1 MRKYHQLSQEERYTI
16 TGLLRS
22 HKSRAFIA
30 RELKRSPSTISRE
43 LGRNR
48 KPSDHIYRAEVAH
61 SYAVARRRRAHRG
74 SRFTKKQL
82 RLVIRLLKQNWSPE
96 QISNILW
103 KKKKIHISHETIYKF
118 ILQDKKKGGNLYNHL
133 RIMPKLRRKRY
144 NSHDF
149 RGILRG
155 KRHISKRPKSVERRK
170 VLGHWEGD
178 TMIGKDFHHSLLTL
192 VERKSGYVVIRKL
205 RTRTEAAVT
214 KAATKVLRRERGRI
228 KTITLDNGSEFHN
241 YKELER
247 RFSVK
252 FYFATPY
259 HSWERGTNENTNGLI
274 RQYIPKGTCMRNVS
288 QLNCDR
294 IAIKLNT
301 RPRKRHEYRTP
312 KEVYYGN

>member
-30 RELKRSPSTISRE
+30 RELKRSPSTITRE

-48 KPSDHIYRAEVAH
+48 KPSDHIYRAEAAH

-103 KKKKIHISHETIYKF
+103 MKKKMYISHETIYKL
-118 ILQDKKKGGNLYNHL
+118 ILQDKKKGGNLFTHL
-133 RIMPKLRRKRY
+133 RIVPKLRRKRY
-144 NSHDF
+144 NSHDS

-170 VLGHWEGD
+170 VFGHWEGD
-178 TMIGKDFHHSLLTL
+178 TMIGKDLHHCLLTM

-214 KAATKVLRRERGRI
+214 KAAAKVLRRERGRI

-274 RQYIPKGTCMRNVS
+274 RQYLPRGTCMRKIS
-288 QLNCDR
+288 QLHCDR
-294 IAIKLNT
+294 IAFKLNT